1 VQTMRIGCGV
11 NAFDAYLTEI
21 ANALHGPRQWK
32 MRVLDE
38 VADGLLSEL
47 EGVACASEVIRRW
60 GPPDKVAAEFNVA
73 GCLVRA
79 RRMACQ
85 VLQWLPVLIVGWA
98 LVVEL
103 SPDPWPSEPVLI
115 RWLAP
120 LLFTCVVVTV
130 AGAARLSWRLTPG
143 AGARTGIAAVFAG
156 VSMGVTCIAVLLMYR
171 IEASDFHVFWP
182 GVCASGTVTLGFLA
196 LVASD
201 MRHLLGSAALSG

>member
-1 VQTMRIGCGV
+1 
-11 NAFDAYLTEI
+11 
-21 ANALHGPRQWK
+21 